1 MPANTSKGFPY
12 PQNGDPVDVAG
23 DIQDL
28 ATSIDTYL
36 DSKASSNNPSFTGT
50 AVFSNTA
57 EIQDKLYVG
66 DDADGFETTATL
78 TNSIAVFRFD
88 NNQTDSSYAQ
98 LAFQNA
104 DSTSST
110 DIITY
115 MDTGNDSEGWMG
127 IGITGSQFD
136 DATYGITGPGDA
148 YIFHQT
154 KSGATPAHTGNLV
167 IATGE
172 NGSQNK
178 IVFAAGGYD
187 SGDTQMEIT
196 PGVNVHIEIPTPSTS
211 PSTGALTVVGGVGI
225 QGDVNI
231 QGTITFGGAGTT
243 VETANLSVEDPIV
256 FTGTNNTGD
265 SLDLGLVGKYVV
277 SGNTKYA
284 GVVRDATDGVIKFFK
299 DASTQPTSTVNFAE
313 AGLGYAS
320 IKVDGIDASGTVAL
334 PSTTSIG
341 SVSATEL
348 GYLDGVTSAIQTQLN
363 DKAPTASPTFTGTV
377 TLPSTTAIG
386 TVSSTEIGY
395 LDGVTSAIQTQL
407 NDKAPLLSP
416 TLTGTPLAP
425 TANAGTNTT
434 QIATTAFVTTA
445 VSNVI
450 NGAPS
455 GLDTLDELAAAI
467 NDDPNYHTTITTAL
481 GLKANLAGPTF
492 TGTVTL
498 PSTTSIGNVSSTEI
512 GYLDGVTSGLQ
523 AQINDKTDK
532 YVVTNAQT
540 GTAYT
545 LQLSDIGKLIE
556 LNNASAITLTVP
568 TNALAAFPVGTK
580 IDILQTGAGQVTV
593 SAPGVTV
600 NGNPGLKLSGQWA
613 AASLVKRATDTWVL
627 IGNISA

>member
-1 MPANTSKGFPY
+1 MTVRRLGLYNSQANASHSIAQVNDPFLVSVVATNTIQEPALIRVWVVP
-12 PQNGDPVDVAG
+12 A
-23 DIQDL
+23 L
-28 ATSIDTYL
+28 ATQESQY
-36 DSKASSNNPSFTGT
+36 SF
-50 AVFSNTA
+50 
-57 EIQDKLYVG
+57 
-66 DDADGFETTATL
+66 
-78 TNSIAVFRFD
+78 
-88 NNQTDSSYAQ
+88 
-98 LAFQNA
+98 
-104 DSTSST
+104 
-110 DIITY
+110 ITY
-115 MDTGNDSEGWMG
+115 DIELDPGNTLETHRFALNSLDTVRVRANKTG
-127 IGITGSQFD
+127 ISFSCSGIPQ
-136 DATYGITGPGDA
+136 TGP
-148 YIFHQT
+148 I
-154 KSGATPAHTGNLV
+154 PAD
-167 IATGE
+167 E
-172 NGSQNK
+172 
-178 IVFAAGGYD
+178 
-187 SGDTQMEIT
+187 
-196 PGVNVHIEIPTPSTS
+196 
-211 PSTGALTVVGGVGI
+211 
-225 QGDVNI
+225 
-231 QGTITFGGAGTT
+231 
-243 VETANLSVEDPIV
+243 
-256 FTGTNNTGD
+256 
-265 SLDLGLVGKYVV
+265 
-277 SGNTKYA
+277 
-284 GVVRDATDGVIKFFK
+284 
-299 DASTQPTSTVNFAE
+299 
-313 AGLGYAS
+313 
-320 IKVDGIDASGTVAL
+320 
-334 PSTTSIG
+334 
-341 SVSATEL
+341 
-348 GYLDGVTSAIQTQLN
+348 
-363 DKAPTASPTFTGTV
+363 
-377 TLPSTTAIG
+377 
-386 TVSSTEIGY
+386 
-395 LDGVTSAIQTQL
+395 IQTQL